1 MNPWTRVLIIALL
14 VLVGVGGWFGAG
26 LVSVD
31 NAIEKSVVPATVVRT
46 VSVGETQYVHGKAL
60 PAQVRTVVVRKHDHV
75 RLVPRVRTR
84 TQVQART
91 LTAAVTRPDAVSTV
105 TDVPQQ
111 TVVKKDT
118 DTVTVT
124 TVQTEPAET
133 VTRTVTTPPGHADPP
148 GHETR
153 TVTVT
158 VTETV
163 PTGTVTV
170 TVPKGHSG
178 DQGK

>member
-31 NAIEKSVVPATVVRT
+31 DAVEKSIVPTTVVRT

-60 PAQVRTVVVRKHDHV
+60 PAQVRTVVRKRDHV

-91 LTAAVTRPDAVSTV
+91 LTAVVTRPGAVSTV
-105 TDVPQQ
+105 TDVRQQ

-124 TVQTEPAET
+124 TVRPQPAET
-133 VTRTVTTPPGHADPP
+133 VTRTVTVPPGHADPP

-153 TVTVT
+153 TVTVA
-158 VTETV
+158 VTQTV